1 MDGANVDRADQLN
14 GAKQPFGANMPDIDM
29 ENLQTWL
36 DAVRWFGGGE
46 ATIERMFALIG
57 SWNEKVLWL
66 AVSAQGD
73 AYNVPIVL
81 TNEGPIDAADHPA
94 GQRALLALSTGSED
108 VATVAVKDATVSADG
123 TVGVSTEGAAGVSTE
138 GAVAAVS
145 ISGAGNGETA
155 ASATADVESDA
166 SLVSAPRGE
175 SPGFVNAHRLT
186 GEQSNTSV
194 IYELADSSQAIV
206 KIFRILSPGQ
216 NPDVFLTGALSDS
229 GTVPRLLGSARME
242 WAGLSADVLVAQEFL
257 AGSQDAWRTVTA
269 TVPGGDATDSK
280 RPSYERESI
289 ERLGALTR
297 RIHEE
302 LAARCGTIEA
312 DEENRARLRRAWIER
327 ADEAVAL
334 VPGLA
339 AHRGRIDALYAA
351 TETLAWPPL
360 QRIHG
365 DYHLGQVLDAP
376 GRGWV
381 ALDFEGEP
389 LRPLADRTQPD
400 LAVRDVAGM
409 IRSFGYAAGMTR
421 NHLAYAHDR
430 PDPSGIEEHEVARIK
445 AWEEAAVAAFLHGYG
460 ELGEAENIL
469 LNALI
474 LDKAL
479 YELAYEAAQRPDWLE
494 IPLAGVARI
503 LDVDP
508 DSIDGSPH

>member
-108 VATVAVKDATVSADG
+108 ITTVAVKNLATVAIKG
-123 TVGVSTEGAAGVSTE
+123 TSVAFTEGTAAKDR
-138 GAVAAVS
+138 
-145 ISGAGNGETA
+145 ISGADKGKTTA
-155 ASATADVESDA
+155 PGSTADVESDA

-269 TVPGGDATDSK
+269 TVPGGDATDSE
-280 RPSYERESI
+280 RPSHERESI

-421 NHLAYAHDR
+421 NRLAYAHDR